1 MYILIYTDYD
11 DEECETFFRVIF
23 SSKDEKTAQ
32 EHYNFLITAPKSK
45 YTVFNLNFYFIPEGE
60 GNVTVGSSDY

>member
-1 MYILIYTDYD
+1 MRN
-11 DEECETFFRVIF
+11 FFRVLF
-23 SSKDEKTAQ
+23 SSKDEKIAQ
-32 EHYNFLITAPKSK
+32 EHYNSLITAPKSK

>member
-32 EHYNFLITAPKSK
+32 EHYNFLITTPKSK
-45 YTVFNLNFYFIPEGE
+45 YTPFNLNFYFIPEGE
-60 GNVTVGSSDY
+60 CDVAVGSADY

>member
-32 EHYNFLITAPKSK
+32 EHYNFLITAPKSE
-45 YTVFNLNFYFIPEGE
+45 YTPFNLNFYFIPEGE